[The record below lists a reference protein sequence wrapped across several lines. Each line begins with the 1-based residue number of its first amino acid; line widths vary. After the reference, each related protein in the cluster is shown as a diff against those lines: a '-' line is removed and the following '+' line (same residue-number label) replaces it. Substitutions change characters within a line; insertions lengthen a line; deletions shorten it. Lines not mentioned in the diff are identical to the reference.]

1 MAFAVSSFQSALS
14 GGGARPSLFNL
25 TITGVNAGGAAGS
38 AGGGL
43 ESLHMLCSATSLPG
57 LTVTPIERTYFGR
70 VTKIP
75 GDMVFA
81 DLTTTIILDEDYAP
95 RNQIEQWMA
104 DMNSHET
111 NERAIGNG
119 MGSEGATGKLKQFSK
134 GADSSAETVAAVH
147 IVNFVDIFPTT
158 LSEVALS
165 YDTVSEISSFE
176 VTWAYQYYT
185 IDSGTK

>member
-1 MAFAVSSFQSALS
+1 MAFAVSNFQSALS

-25 TITGVNAGGAAGS
+25 SITGAA
-38 AGGGL
+38 AGGGTGGL
-43 ESLHMLCSATSLPG
+43 ADIHMLCSATSLPG

-81 DLTTTIILDEDYAP
+81 DLTTTILLDEDYAP

-104 DMNSHET
+104 KMNSHET
-111 NERAIGNG
+111 NERGFGAG
-119 MGSEGATGKLKQFSK
+119 MGSEGATATLKQFSK
-134 GADSSAETVAAVH
+134 TADTSGDPITH
-147 IVNFVDIFPTT
+147 IHKITFNDIFPTT

-165 YDTVSEISSFE
+165 YDTVSEIASFE
-176 VTWAYQYYT
+176 CTWAYQYYT
-185 IDSGTK
+185 YV

>member
-1 MAFAVSSFQSALS
+1 MAFAVSNFQSALS

-25 TITGVNAGGAAGS
+25 MITGTAAGGTT
-38 AGGGL
+38 GGL
-43 ESLHMLCSATSLPG
+43 KNLHMLCSATSLPG

-81 DLTTTIILDEDYAP
+81 DLTTTILLDEDYAP

-111 NERAIGNG
+111 NERSIDSG
-119 MGSEGATGKLKQFSK
+119 MGKEGATGTLKQYSK
-134 GADSSAETVAAVH
+134 GVDTSAETIDAVH
-147 IVNFVDIFPTT
+147 TINFVDIFPTT
-158 LSEVALS
+158 LSEIALS
-165 YDTVSEISSFE
+165 YDTASEISSFE